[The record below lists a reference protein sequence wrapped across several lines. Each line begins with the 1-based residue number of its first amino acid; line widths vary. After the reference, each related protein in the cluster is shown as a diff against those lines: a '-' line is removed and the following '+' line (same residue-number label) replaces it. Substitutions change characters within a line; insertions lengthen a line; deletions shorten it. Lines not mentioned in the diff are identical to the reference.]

1 MSERPTVS
9 AIVIA
14 WNGMRFVPDCFRT
27 LTEDLKS
34 VDHELIVVD
43 NGSTDGTPEYI
54 SEHYPQVK
62 LIRKDTNLG
71 FAKAVNIGLKAA
83 CGEFLYILNQDL
95 RFRPGTVRGL
105 VDRIRQDDSIGLIGP
120 GYVDFDG
127 RRQGSA
133 RAFPTFRHI
142 WYKAFLL
149 SDLFPRHREF
159 ASWKMGWF
167 DHETE
172 LFVDQPMG
180 AVMLVPQR
188 VVKEVG
194 LMDESFVIFFNDV
207 DWCRRI
213 KEAGYR
219 LLYYPGVTV
228 EHFVGGSTRTRP
240 IRMAAKMHRAMYR
253 YLAKYARW
261 YQYPLLWLS
270 GLALAVGLIPQM
282 LLTVIRRLPSSGESS
297 D

>member
-1 MSERPTVS
+1 MSDRPKVS

-14 WNGMRFVPDCFRT
+14 WNGMRFIADCLRT
-27 LTEDLKS
+27 LCDDMRS

-54 SEHYPQVK
+54 AEHYPTAR
-62 LIRKDTNLG
+62 LIRNETNLG

-83 CGEFLYILNQDL
+83 CGEYLYILNQDL
-95 RFRPGTVRGL
+95 RFRPGTIVGL
-105 VDRIRQDDSIGLIGP
+105 LDRLKQDESIGLIGP

-127 RRQGSA
+127 TPQASA

-149 SDLFPRHREF
+149 SDIFPKHREF

-167 DHETE
+167 DHKREMY
-172 LFVDQPMG
+172 VDQPMG
-180 AVMLVPQR
+180 AVMLVPTA
-188 VVKEVG
+188 VVKRVG
-194 LMDESFVIFFNDV
+194 LMDENFVIFFNDV

-213 KEAGYR
+213 KEAGYN

-240 IRMAAKMHRAMYR
+240 IRMAAKMHAAMYR
-253 YLAKYARW
+253 YLAKYARR

-270 GLALAVGLIPQM
+270 GLVLALGLIPQM
-282 LLTVIRRLPSSGESS
+282 ILSVIRRLPSSGRTSR
-297 D
+297 